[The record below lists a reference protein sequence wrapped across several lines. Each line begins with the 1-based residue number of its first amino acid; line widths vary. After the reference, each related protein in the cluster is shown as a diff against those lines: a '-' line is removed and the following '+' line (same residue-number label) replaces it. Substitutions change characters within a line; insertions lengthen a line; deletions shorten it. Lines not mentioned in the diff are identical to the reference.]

1 MVNWTNFAVMQ
12 TTIHE
17 AKAKLSAL
25 IVKVEQGAE
34 IVIARRDR
42 PVAKLVP
49 LTHKDKGCRTRIGVL
64 AGRPYRM
71 GKGFDDPSAAER
83 IADDFGVPRA

>member
-1 MVNWTNFAVMQ
+1 MQ
-12 TTIHE
+12 ATIHE

-25 IVKVEQGAE
+25 LESVEQGHE
-34 IVIARRDR
+34 VVIARRDR

-49 LTHKDKGCRTRIGVL
+49 LAKKRTRTRIGGL

-71 GKGFDDPSAAER
+71 GKGFDGTASSER
-83 IADDFGVPRA
+83 LADDFGVPRK

>member
-1 MVNWTNFAVMQ
+1 VQVTV
-12 TTIHE
+12 HE

-25 IVKVEQGAE
+25 LNKVEQGAE
-34 IVIARRDR
+34 VVIARRDR

-49 LTHKDKGCRTRIGVL
+49 LSKKRPRTRIGGL

-71 GKGFDDPSAAER
+71 GRGFDSKASSEGL
-83 IADDFGVPRA
+83 ADEFGVPRK